1 MLPNDEEP
9 PNKYAMRKRVDNR
22 TISDEKCL
30 FRESS
35 LPSLAGSPSLSTL
48 PKDYVTASSN
58 LAAPF
63 ATINE
68 PLTAS
73 ISQQKDKKRALR
85 ENV

>member
-1 MLPNDEEP
+1 MKNAFSKDALSAIARML
-9 PNKYAMRKRVDNR
+9 
-22 TISDEKCL
+22 
-30 FRESS
+30 
-35 LPSLAGSPSLSTL
+35 SLALSTL
-48 PKDYVTASSN
+48 PKDYVTARSN

-63 ATINE
+63 AAINE